1 MGSAL
6 FFIMIMTNS
15 SAHIIL
21 KSADIAPIVKQLRQE
36 KKKIVLTQGS
46 FDLVHIGH
54 ARYCDKAR
62 DYGDVLIVGVDSDE
76 KVRQRKGPNR
86 PIVPEDERMEMLT
99 HLRSVDYVVLKEAG
113 EVKFNLIKLI
123 KPDVLIATAQ
133 TYDDATIKKLEK
145 ICGKV
150 VVLDPMAT
158 TSTTAKIRLMQMNTA
173 RKIQDRMRT
182 KLIKS
187 IEEVLEELR
196 TS

>member
-1 MGSAL
+1 
-6 FFIMIMTNS
+6 MTNS

-21 KSADIAPIVKQLRQE
+21 KATDISAIVEELRQE

-54 ARYCDKAR
+54 ARYCDMAS
-62 DYGDVLIVGVDSDE
+62 DFGDILIVGVDSDE

-113 EVKFNLIKLI
+113 EAKFNLIKLI
-123 KPDVLIATAQ
+123 RPDVLIATAE
-133 TYDDATIKKLEK
+133 TYDEKTIKELEK

-173 RKIQDRMRT
+173 RKLQDRMRT

-187 IEEVLEELR
+187 IEEVLEELK

>member
-1 MGSAL
+1 M
-6 FFIMIMTNS
+6 NNC

-21 KSADIAPIVKQLRQE
+21 QAPDIVPIVKQLRRE
-36 KKKIVLTQGS
+36 HKKIVLTQGS

-62 DYGDVLIVGVDSDE
+62 DYGDVLIVGVDNDE

-99 HLRSVDYVVLKEAG
+99 HLRSVDFVVLKEAG
-113 EVKFNLIKLI
+113 EAKFNLIKLI
-123 KPDVLIATAQ
+123 KPDVLIATAE
-133 TYDDATIKKLEK
+133 TYDAKTIKELEK

-173 RKIQDRMRT
+173 RRLQDRMKT

>member
-1 MGSAL
+1 
-6 FFIMIMTNS
+6 MTNTN
-15 SAHIIL
+15 AHIIL
-21 KSADIAPIVKQLRQE
+21 QDQDIEPIIRQLRRE
-36 KKKIVLTQGS
+36 KKRIVLTQGS

-113 EVKFNLIKLI
+113 AAKFNLIKLI
-123 KPDVLIATAQ
+123 KPDVLIATAA
-133 TYDDATIKKLEK
+133 TYDDATIKTLEK

-150 VVLDPMAT
+150 VVLEPMAT

-173 RKIQDRMRT
+173 RKIEDRMRT

>member
-1 MGSAL
+1 
-6 FFIMIMTNS
+6 MTNLS
-15 SAHIIL
+15 GKIIL
-21 KSADIAPIVKQLRQE
+21 QSADILQVVKQLRA
-36 KKKIVLTQGS
+36 KKQKIVLTQGS

-54 ARYCDKAR
+54 ARYCDMAR

-113 EVKFNLIKLI
+113 EAKFNLIKLI

-133 TYDDATIKKLEK
+133 TYDEKTIKELEK

-150 VVLDPMAT
+150 VVLEPMAT

-173 RKIQDRMRT
+173 RKFEDRMKS

>member
-1 MGSAL
+1 
-6 FFIMIMTNS
+6 MTNS

-21 KSADIAPIVKQLRQE
+21 QASDIVPIVERLR
-36 KKKIVLTQGS
+36 KTGKKIVLTQGS

-54 ARYCDKAR
+54 ARYCDRAR

-76 KVRQRKGPNR
+76 KVHQRKGPNR

-99 HLRSVDYVVLKEAG
+99 HLRSVDFVVLKEAG
-113 EVKFNLIKLI
+113 EAKFNLIKLI
-123 KPDVLIATAQ
+123 KPDVLIATAE
-133 TYDDATIKKLEK
+133 TYDQATIDKLEQ

-158 TSTTAKIRLMQMNTA
+158 TSTTAKIRRMQMSTA
-173 RKIQDRMRT
+173 RKLEDRMKT

-187 IEEVLEELR
+187 IEEVLEELK
-196 TS
+196 TG

>member
-1 MGSAL
+1 
-6 FFIMIMTNS
+6 MTNLNGK
-15 SAHIIL
+15 IIL
-21 KSADIAPIVKQLRQE
+21 QAADIIQIVKQLRAQ
-36 KKKIVLTQGS
+36 KQKIVLTQGS

-54 ARYCDKAR
+54 ARYCDMAR

-113 EVKFNLIKLI
+113 EAKFNLIKLI

-133 TYDDATIKKLEK
+133 TYDEKTIKALEK

-173 RKIQDRMRT
+173 RKFEDRMKT

>member
-1 MGSAL
+1 
-6 FFIMIMTNS
+6 MTNS

-21 KSADIAPIVKQLRQE
+21 QAVDISSIVKKLRQE

-54 ARYCDKAR
+54 ARYCDMAS
-62 DYGDVLIVGVDSDE
+62 DFGDVLIVGVDSDE

-113 EVKFNLIKLI
+113 EAKFNLIKLI
-123 KPDVLIATAQ
+123 KPDVLIATAE
-133 TYDDATIKKLEK
+133 TYDAKTIKELEK

-173 RKIQDRMRT
+173 RKLQDRMRT

-187 IEEVLEELR
+187 IEEVLEELK
-196 TS
+196 TN

>member
-1 MGSAL
+1 MN
-6 FFIMIMTNS
+6 NS
-15 SAHIIL
+15 SARIIL
-21 KSADIAPIVKQLRQE
+21 QAADIVPVVEKLR
-36 KKKIVLTQGS
+36 KANKKIVLTQGS

-54 ARYCDKAR
+54 ARYCDMAR

-76 KVRQRKGPNR
+76 KVHQRKGPNR
-86 PIVPEDERMEMLT
+86 PIVPEDERMEMLI

-113 EVKFNLIKLI
+113 EAKFNLIKLI
-123 KPDVLIATAQ
+123 QPDVLIATAE
-133 TYDDATIKKLEK
+133 TYDEPTIKKLEQ

-158 TSTTAKIRLMQMNTA
+158 TSTTAKIRLMQMSTA
-173 RKIQDRMRT
+173 RKIEDRMKT

>member
-1 MGSAL
+1 
-6 FFIMIMTNS
+6 MTNLS
-15 SAHIIL
+15 GKIIL
-21 KSADIAPIVKQLRQE
+21 QSADILQVVKQLRA
-36 KKKIVLTQGS
+36 KKQKIVLTQGS

-54 ARYCDKAR
+54 ARYCDMAR

-113 EVKFNLIKLI
+113 EAKFNLIKLI
-123 KPDVLIATAQ
+123 RPDVLIATAQ
-133 TYDDATIKKLEK
+133 TYDEKTIKELEK

-150 VVLDPMAT
+150 VVLEPMAT

-173 RKIQDRMRT
+173 RKFEDRMKS

-187 IEEVLEELR
+187 IEEVLEELK
-196 TS
+196 TN

>member
-1 MGSAL
+1 
-6 FFIMIMTNS
+6 MTNS

-21 KSADIAPIVKQLRQE
+21 KSVDIVPIVKQLRQE

-99 HLRSVDYVVLKEAG
+99 HLRSVDYVVLKEVG

-123 KPDVLIATAQ
+123 KPDVLIATEK
-133 TYDDATIKKLEK
+133 TYDEKTIKKLEK

-182 KLIKS
+182 KLIGS
-187 IEEVLEELR
+187 IEEVLEELK
-196 TS
+196 TA

>member
-1 MGSAL
+1 
-6 FFIMIMTNS
+6 MTNLS
-15 SAHIIL
+15 GKIIL
-21 KSADIAPIVKQLRQE
+21 QSADILQIVKQLRA
-36 KKKIVLTQGS
+36 KKQKIVLTQGS

-54 ARYCDKAR
+54 ARYCDMAR

-113 EVKFNLIKLI
+113 EAKFNLIKLI

-133 TYDDATIKKLEK
+133 TYDEKTIKELEK

-150 VVLDPMAT
+150 VVLEPMAT

-173 RKIQDRMRT
+173 RKFEDRMKS

>member
-1 MGSAL
+1 
-6 FFIMIMTNS
+6 MTDS

-21 KSADIAPIVKQLRQE
+21 QAIDIVAIVKKLRQA

-113 EVKFNLIKLI
+113 EKKFNLIKLI

-133 TYDDATIKKLEK
+133 TYDAETIKKLEK

-173 RKIQDRMRT
+173 RKIQDRMRS

-196 TS
+196 TARKIY

>member
-1 MGSAL
+1 MNNCSAR
-6 FFIMIMTNS
+6 
-15 SAHIIL
+15 IIL
-21 KSADIAPIVKQLRQE
+21 QASDIEPIVKQIRRE

-54 ARYCDKAR
+54 ARYCDKAC
-62 DYGDVLIVGVDSDE
+62 DYGDILIVGVDSDE

-113 EVKFNLIKLI
+113 EAKFNLIKLI
-123 KPDVLIATAQ
+123 KPDVLIATAE
-133 TYDDATIKKLEK
+133 TYDEKTIKELEK

-158 TSTTAKIRLMQMNTA
+158 TSTTAKIRLMQMSTA
-173 RKIQDRMRT
+173 RKLEDRMKT

-187 IEEVLEELR
+187 IEEVLDELR

>member
-1 MGSAL
+1 MNNCSAR
-6 FFIMIMTNS
+6 
-15 SAHIIL
+15 IIL
-21 KSADIAPIVKQLRQE
+21 QARDIVPIVKRLRQE

-54 ARYCDKAR
+54 ARYCDKAH

-113 EVKFNLIKLI
+113 EEKFGLIKLI

-133 TYDDATIKKLEK
+133 TYDDQTIKNLEK

-150 VVLDPMAT
+150 VVLEPMAT

-173 RKIQDRMRT
+173 RKIEDRMRT

-196 TS
+196 TN

>member
-1 MGSAL
+1 
-6 FFIMIMTNS
+6 MTNC

-21 KSADIAPIVKQLRQE
+21 QAKDIEPIVKKLRQE

-62 DYGDVLIVGVDSDE
+62 EYGDILIVGVDSDE

-113 EVKFNLIKLI
+113 EKKFNLVKLI
-123 KPDVLIATAQ
+123 QPDVLIATAA
-133 TYDDATIKKLEK
+133 TYDDKTIKELER

-173 RKIQDRMRT
+173 RKLQDRMRT

-187 IEEVLEELR
+187 MEEVLEELR

>member
-1 MGSAL
+1 
-6 FFIMIMTNS
+6 MTNS
-15 SAHIIL
+15 SAHTVLQARDIL
-21 KSADIAPIVKQLRQE
+21 PIVKKLRQQN
-36 KKKIVLTQGS
+36 KKIVLTQGS

-113 EVKFNLIKLI
+113 EAKFNLIKLI

-133 TYDDATIKKLEK
+133 TYSQPIIKELEE

-150 VVLDPMAT
+150 VVLEPMAT

-173 RKIQDRMRT
+173 RKLQDRMRT

>member
-1 MGSAL
+1 M
-6 FFIMIMTNS
+6 NNC

-21 KSADIAPIVKQLRQE
+21 QAAEISPIVKKLRQE

-62 DYGDVLIVGVDSDE
+62 DFGDVLIVGVDSDE

-113 EVKFNLIKLI
+113 EAKFNLVKLI
-123 KPDVLIATAQ
+123 KPDVLIATAA
-133 TYDDATIKKLEK
+133 TYDAKTIKELEK

-173 RKIQDRMRT
+173 RKIEGRMRE

>member
-1 MGSAL
+1 
-6 FFIMIMTNS
+6 MTDS

-21 KSADIAPIVKQLRQE
+21 KAIDIVAIVKKLRQE
-36 KKKIVLTQGS
+36 KKRIVLTQGS

-113 EVKFNLIKLI
+113 EAKFNLIKLI
-123 KPDVLIATAQ
+123 KPDVLIATEQ
-133 TYDDATIKKLEK
+133 TYDDKTIKKLEK

-173 RKIQDRMRT
+173 RKIQDRMRI

>member
-1 MGSAL
+1 
-6 FFIMIMTNS
+6 MTNLS
-15 SAHIIL
+15 GKIIL
-21 KSADIAPIVKQLRQE
+21 QSADILQVVKQLRA
-36 KKKIVLTQGS
+36 KKQKIVLTQGS

-54 ARYCDKAR
+54 ARYCDMAR

-113 EVKFNLIKLI
+113 ETKFNLIKLI

-133 TYDDATIKKLEK
+133 TYDEKTIKELEK

-150 VVLDPMAT
+150 VVLEPMAT

-173 RKIQDRMRT
+173 RKFEDRMKS